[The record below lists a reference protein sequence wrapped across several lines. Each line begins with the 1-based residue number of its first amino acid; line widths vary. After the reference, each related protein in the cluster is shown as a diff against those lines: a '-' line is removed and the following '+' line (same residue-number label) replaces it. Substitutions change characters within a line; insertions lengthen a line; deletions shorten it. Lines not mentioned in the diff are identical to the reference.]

1 MKLTYRK
8 GRRACDLTDLNASE
22 VRLLAHALSYHE
34 AAEWADARLQ
44 PEGSLAE
51 RTHRARA
58 LAAERLRR
66 RLSDLADGQSCELT
80 GGNDAATAWM
90 RPGIDIP

>member
-8 GRRACDLTDLNASE
+8 SRRACDLTDLNASE
-22 VRLLAHALSYHE
+22 VRLLAHALGYHE
-34 AAEWADARLQ
+34 TAEWQRAREE

-58 LAAERLRR
+58 LAAERLRL
-66 RLSDLADGQSCELT
+66 RLAELADGKSCELT
-80 GGNDAATAWM
+80 TGNDATAAWM
-90 RPGIDIP
+90 RPGIDTP